1 MDRKF
6 MLDSLV
12 EARFKT
18 AASIGALRQGVKR
31 LGALKIPPNKL
42 QSPLADA
49 VNAGGFIPNQSIAK
63 ANTAKMFSAVPSESS
78 LSPTSMMKHVEDSY
92 SMIPK
97 NLQGQILMPKGGP
110 YRAAMKNP
118 DLEGAVPRMSGE
130 GQGAFNT
137 MVNMHEG
144 FERAVPKGYAGRV
157 TSHLSPDVLMKEHNM
172 LATATGP
179 GAAEARAGMQQMRSA
194 IGEPEMMDSLMQQY
208 YGPRAAFTFGEGNK
222 LPKALRRDFSK
233 KFEAN
238 QIRNQAEMAKYVDK
252 AQADMLSGNY

>member
-1 MDRKF
+1 
-6 MLDSLV
+6 
-12 EARFKT
+12 
-18 AASIGALRQGVKR
+18 
-31 LGALKIPPNKL
+31 
-42 QSPLADA
+42 
-49 VNAGGFIPNQSIAK
+49 
-63 ANTAKMFSAVPSESS
+63 
-78 LSPTSMMKHVEDSY
+78 
-92 SMIPK
+92 
-97 NLQGQILMPKGGP
+97 
-110 YRAAMKNP
+110 
-118 DLEGAVPRMSGE
+118 
-130 GQGAFNT
+130 
-137 MVNMHEG
+137 
-144 FERAVPKGYAGRV
+144 
-157 TSHLSPDVLMKEHNM
+157 M